1 MTDALVTCHHLTC
14 GYGHGV
20 VLEDINLSIGAGEF
34 VGIVGPSGSGKTTL
48 LKSIL
53 GSVRPAHGSVERST
67 SNVGYVPQ
75 VESVDWNFPV
85 TVLEVI
91 TMTKARWWPRITNDE
106 RERANEVLERLGL
119 GGLGTR
125 HIRELSGGQ
134 QQRVFVAR
142 ALFHEPD
149 LLVLDEPT
157 SGVDVNTRHE
167 VLHLLADLHEQ
178 GTSIVLT
185 THDLNGLATHLPR
198 LVCLNRRI
206 VADGHPTQVITPRTL
221 EATFGAPMEVLEHS
235 GMPVV
240 VESGAGELVRRL
252 AARRAS

>member
-1 MTDALVTCHHLTC
+1 MTTPLVDCQHLTC

-20 VLEDINLSIGAGEF
+20 VLDHVEFAVNPGEF

-48 LKSIL
+48 LKAIL
-53 GSVRPAHGSVERST
+53 GSVRPVHGTVNRST
-67 SNVGYVPQ
+67 NKVGYVPQ

-91 TMTKARWWPRITNDE
+91 TMTKARWWPRITTHE
-106 RERANEVLERLGL
+106 RDRANDVLERLGL
-119 GGLGTR
+119 GGLADR

-206 VADGHPTQVITPRTL
+206 IADGHPSEVITSSIL

-240 VESGAGELVRRL
+240 VEAGASDFMRRL
-252 AARRAS
+252 ATRNAS